1 MTKPKIILAEQSVII
16 RKGIKAVL
24 TELGQFDVVKELT
37 DWNAVIRS
45 VNKNQPNYLIF
56 NFNLLPNEAY
66 QSIASYFE
74 ADLDILF
81 IVIYEKNIP
90 DNIKAQCKNSIKIYD
105 DESIIYNSLKHLFT
119 NSENKDKNESSG
131 LSKRENDV
139 VKCIA
144 LGMTNKEIAG
154 NLYIS
159 THTVIAHRKN
169 ITRKL
174 GIKTVSGLTVYAILN
189 KLVELNEIEKQ

>member
-1 MTKPKIILAEQSVII
+1 MVKPKIILAEQSVII

-24 TELGQFDVVKELT
+24 TELGQFEIVKELT
-37 DWNAVIRS
+37 DWDAVKRS

-56 NFNLLPNEAY
+56 NFNLLPNKAN

-74 ADLDILF
+74 ADLDISF
-81 IVIYEKNIP
+81 IVFYEEKIP
-90 DNIKAQCKNSIKIYD
+90 DNIKAQCKKSIKINAE
-105 DESIIYNSLKHLFT
+105 ESIIYNSLKHLFT
-119 NSENKDKNESSG
+119 NSENKEKNESSG
-131 LSKRENDV
+131 ISKRENDV
-139 VKCIA
+139 VRCIA
-144 LGMTNKEIAG
+144 LGMTNKEIAD

-169 ITRKL
+169 ITKKL

-189 KLVELNEIEKQ
+189 NLVELEEIGK

>member
-81 IVIYEKNIP
+81 IVIYEENIP

-189 KLVELNEIEKQ
+189 KLVELEEIGKQ